1 MGKKTK
7 EHRKKVAKRN
17 ALLNEQKK
25 KQQKTAMDYL
35 MKLIR
40 SEKAKGLFDGEVQ
53 PLPNSDVQTTAT
65 QADNTTEQ
73 SQSPTLIGPQI

>member
-17 ALLNEQKK
+17 ERLNEQKK
-25 KQQKTAMDYL
+25 KHQKAAMDFL

-40 SEKAKGLFDGEVQ
+40 KEKEKGAFDGPIMPMPGTNAEETINFNQ
-53 PLPNSDVQTTAT
+53 PSTEQTTL
-65 QADNTTEQ
+65 N
-73 SQSPTLIGPQI
+73 GPQI